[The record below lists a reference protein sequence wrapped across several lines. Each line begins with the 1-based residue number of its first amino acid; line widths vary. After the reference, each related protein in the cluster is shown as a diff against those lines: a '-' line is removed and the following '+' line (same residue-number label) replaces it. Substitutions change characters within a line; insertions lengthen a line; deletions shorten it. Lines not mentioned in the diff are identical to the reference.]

1 MVVAVA
7 GHKVPLL
14 SKVVVEPPDGEVVVL
29 RNGHIG
35 PKRKCVYP
43 VAVGVTRESAATRS
57 RCRQGHILRPQLL
70 DVGIDT
76 NWPAALPWIEGIQI
90 VSCPSA
96 GISQDS
102 QPHVRARYEFGNCL

>member
-7 GHKVPLL
+7 RHKVPLL
-14 SKVVVEPPDGEVVVL
+14 SKVVIKASYCEIVVL

-35 PKRKCVYP
+35 PERKCVYSIAVS
-43 VAVGVTRESAATRS
+43 VAGECTAARS
-57 RCRQGHILRPQLL
+57 RSGKRHIFCPQLL
-70 DVGIDT
+70 DIGIDADT
-76 NWPAALPWIEGIQI
+76 PGIKCVQV

-102 QPHVRARYEFGNCL
+102 KSHVRARYEFGNCL